1 MFKTIIENN
10 TTKYGTKVNEFV

>member
-10 TTKYGTKVNEFV
+10 TTKYGTKENEFV